1 MHARL
6 LATALVAVLTA
17 LFPVLAPPTAS
28 AAKAPKAPNAA
39 PTGDGPCGKLTVK
52 KADGTAWQCT
62 FADDFSGTALDTT
75 KWTVTRTDLTGQH
88 QNVDCLVDNQDNV
101 QVAGGTL
108 RLSVRKAAAP
118 FSCASPYGAF
128 DTEWT
133 GGMVT
138 TGRKFAQA
146 YGRYEIRAAF
156 PSATV
161 PGMHGALWLY
171 PQATNYGAWPGS
183 GEIDVAEHRT
193 AMADKAVPTLHYL
206 TGGADALSTNW
217 NCRIGDASA
226 FHTYLLEW
234 TPSAITI
241 SYDGKP
247 CLRTAGWT
255 ADGLPVGAPFDK
267 PFFLLLTQGSGVGGN
282 SPTAQTPTV
291 GTMQV
296 DYVRVW
302 Q

>member
-1 MHARL
+1 MHTRTV
-6 LATALVAVLTA
+6 ATALVAVLTA
-17 LFPVLAPPTAS
+17 LFPIASPAS
-28 AAKAPKAPNAA
+28 AARGNAS
-39 PTGDGPCGKLTVK
+39 PCGKETLT
-52 KADGTAWQCT
+52 KADGTAWDCT
-62 FADDFSGTALDTT
+62 FADDFSGRSLDTR
-75 KWTVTRTDLTGQH
+75 KWTVTQTAATGNH
-88 QNVDCLVDNQDNV
+88 YNVDCLVDSRRNV
-101 QVAGGTL
+101 RVAKGTL
-108 RLSVRKAAAP
+108 RLSVRRLAEPMSCSSP
-118 FSCASPYGAF
+118 FGAF
-128 DTEWT
+128 TTEWT

-156 PSATV
+156 PDATV

-171 PQATNYGAWPGS
+171 PQATTYGKWPAS

-193 AMADKAVPTLHYL
+193 AMADRAVPTLHYL
-206 TGGADALSTNW
+206 TGGADARTTNW

-234 TPSAITI
+234 SPSAITI
-241 SYDGKP
+241 SYDGEQ
-247 CLRTAGWT
+247 CLTTTSWA
-255 ADGLPVGAPFDK
+255 ADGLPLGAPFNK
-267 PFFLLLTQGSGVGGN
+267 PFFLLLTQGRGVGGN
-282 SPTAQTPTV
+282 SPTAQTPTS